1 MSTIKVKGNWNQ
13 QKGKLKMQ
21 FSNIEEDDDLHYVE
35 EEILRSLDNSKKQ
48 KKKPVVRKEN
58 EW

>member
-21 FSNIEEDDDLHYVE
+21 FSNIEEDEMDNVE
-35 EEILRSLDNSKKQ
+35 EEILRSLENSKKQ
-48 KKKPVVRKEN
+48 KKKAIIKN
-58 EW
+58 EREW

>member
-21 FSNIEEDDDLHYVE
+21 FSNIEEDELDNVE
-35 EEILRSLDNSKKQ
+35 EEILRSLGNSKKQ
-48 KKKPVVRKEN
+48 KKKAIVKN
-58 EW
+58 EREW